1 MYELHH
7 CIKALIPDAHPIVVF
22 LASYALFA

>member
-1 MYELHH
+1 MDELHR